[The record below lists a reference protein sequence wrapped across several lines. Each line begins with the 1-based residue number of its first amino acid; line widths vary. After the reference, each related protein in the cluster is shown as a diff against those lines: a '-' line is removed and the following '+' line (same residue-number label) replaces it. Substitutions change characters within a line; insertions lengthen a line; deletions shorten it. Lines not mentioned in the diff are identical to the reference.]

1 MKQSSENFS
10 NQLLNKL
17 FVNEDD
23 NDEEESQE
31 EYEPN
36 IQKNDI
42 NIVKFKAA
50 NEYNSSIKKGFS
62 FINIIII
69 LLIFFLC
76 NLIYLMIKYFDF
88 RNRMENISNFVLLY
102 EKNYL
107 AETDFILSFDIFK
120 SFLYNKS
127 IPILNKVETK
137 SEFFDAFINIS
148 DDCEQSI
155 FYISK
160 TKSFLKGEYLEKYKQ
175 YLQGDYIELID
186 KEIYEGALDSMK
198 GIYKKGLKP
207 MKTKIFELM
216 RYMILKYCDNLK
228 NNIDNITSDE
238 MSKIFDEGGYNLF
251 DLNFIIQYIIRYWYK
266 GTLKLMINSFY
277 NFLNSSKFIYII
289 LFICLMVLVILYYCI
304 IWKSY
309 EKKMGILLK
318 ESVNLINLIPQE
330 IKNLIIEKLNE

>member
-1 MKQSSENFS
+1 
-10 NQLLNKL
+10 LNKL
-17 FVNEDD
+17 FGNEDD

-69 LLIFFLC
+69 VMIFFLC
-76 NLIYLMIKYFDF
+76 NLIYFMIKYFDF
-88 RNRMENISNFVLLY
+88 RNRMENIFNFIILY

-107 AETDFILSFDIFK
+107 SETYFVLSIDIFK
-120 SFLYNKS
+120 SYLYNKS
-127 IPILNKVETK
+127 IPILNKVDTK
-137 SEFFDAFINIS
+137 TEFFETFINIS
-148 DDCEQSI
+148 DNFEQSI
-155 FYISK
+155 LYVSK
-160 TKSFLKGEYLEKYKQ
+160 TKTFLKGEYLKKYLQ
-175 YLQGDYIELID
+175 YLQRDFSELID
-186 KEIYEGALDSMK
+186 EGIIARTPDSAK
-198 GIYKKGLKP
+198 DNYKNGIKP
-207 MKTKIFELM
+207 IETKIFEIIRFLFI
-216 RYMILKYCDNLK
+216 RYCNNLE
-228 NNIDNITSDE
+228 NNIEDITSDE
-238 MSKIFDEGGYNLF
+238 MSKILNDDFNLF
-251 DLNFIIQYIIRYWYK
+251 NLNFILENIVRPWYV
-266 GTLKLMINSFY
+266 GTLKLMLLSF
-277 NFLNSSKFIYII
+277 NDFQSSSKFIYII

-318 ESVNLINLIPQE
+318 KSANLINLIPQE